1 MDSTKEAARGKL
13 NLALDVLSKRPDGYH
28 DMCMVMQ
35 TVDFGDELSISLR
48 QDGKITVAVGWHYLP
63 TDERNIAVK
72 AARAF
77 FERLGE
83 SGVGADIS
91 IEKKIPVCAGMG
103 GGSADGAAVLRAL
116 NRLTGE
122 PFTLAQLENLAEGL
136 GSDVPFCV
144 AGGTVLATGRGEI
157 LEPVS
162 PLPDCFIVIC
172 KPRFSVSTPEL
183 FARLDTLPRKL
194 RPDVNGMLGCLERG
208 DLRGTAQR
216 MFNVFEAALPTG
228 AEAVSGIKRTMLDQ
242 GAMGAVMTGT
252 GSAVFGVFG
261 RETQARDAC
270 ERLSHR
276 YKEVFLTV
284 PKSRY

>member
-28 DMCMVMQ
+28 DMRMVMQ

-48 QDGKITVAVGWHYLP
+48 KDGKITVSVGWHYLP

-83 SGVGADIS
+83 SGAGADIS

-116 NRLTGE
+116 NRLTGD
-122 PFTLAQLENLAEGL
+122 PFSLTQLEKLAEGL

-194 RPDVNGMLGCLERG
+194 RPDVNGMLDCLDQG

-228 AEAVSGIKRTMLDQ
+228 AEAVAGIKRTMLDL
-242 GAMGAVMTGT
+242 GALGAVMTGT
-252 GSAVFGVFG
+252 GSAVFGVFEG
-261 RETQARDAC
+261 ETQARDAC
-270 ERLSHR
+270 ERLARR

-284 PKSRY
+284 PKSRF

>member
-1 MDSTKEAARGKL
+1 MDRTEEKAWGKL

-28 DMCMVMQ
+28 DMRMVMQ
-35 TVDFGDELSISLR
+35 TVDFGDELAISLR
-48 QDGKITVAVGWHYLP
+48 NDGKITVAVGWRYLP

-77 FERLGE
+77 FERMGE
-83 SGVGADIS
+83 AGLGADIS
-91 IEKKIPVCAGMG
+91 IDKKIPVCAGMG

-116 NRLTGE
+116 NRLTGNLCSLQE
-122 PFTLAQLENLAEGL
+122 LERLAESL

-144 AGGTVLATGRGEI
+144 AGGTVLAMGRGE
-157 LEPVS
+157 LLKPVS

-194 RPDVNGMLGCLERG
+194 RPDINGMLGCLEKG

-216 MFNVFEAALPTG
+216 MFNVFEAALPAG
-228 AEAVSGIKRTMLDQ
+228 AEEVAGIKRAMLDS
-242 GAMGAVMTGT
+242 GAIGAVMTGT
-252 GSAVFGVFG
+252 GSAVFGLFDKKAKAKA
-261 RETQARDAC
+261 ARDA
-270 ERLSHR
+270 LLLR

-284 PKSRY
+284 PKSGY